1 MRKQERKNTKKNIG
15 RRIALIIIG
24 LLLTILIGG
33 YISGAVYYQS
43 HFLPNTTINGMA
55 CDNLEIH
62 EAKELLSLEEG
73 QTEIELIGRDE
84 NGEQVVLG
92 SITGEDIGLKK
103 INYVIEL
110 HKHLDRQ
117 NPWLWI
123 KSYVSTG
130 LTKNVEPVSGQEFT
144 ISSEAAYDEAV
155 LKEKISQ
162 MLKKHNAN
170 AIQPQNAYISEYSA
184 ETNSYEIVPEQLGN
198 ALDQDAVQ
206 KAVQE
211 ALSAGMVTS
220 IDLEKSDCYAKPEI
234 TADDS
239 KLITAVETVNTWLQA
254 EITYDWNTNKVV
266 VGKDLLKEWVSIQND
281 KPQLDEEAIKE
292 FVAKQ
297 ASAFDTYGK
306 NRNFRT
312 TLGVDLNLPSG
323 AFGWKTDCEAEVKE
337 LTEAIKSG
345 EKISKEPVYSS
356 KAPWKGTND
365 IGNSYV
371 EIDLTNQHL
380 YLYQKGT
387 IVLESEFVSGD
398 MDGDAGCAT
407 PAGVFGLTYKTMNA
421 VLRGADYET
430 PVVYWMPYH
439 GNFGM
444 HDATWRTEFGG
455 DIYLTDG
462 SHGCVNLP
470 LESAAAIY
478 SQIGE
483 GFPVICYYY

>member
-1 MRKQERKNTKKNIG
+1 MQSPGKIKSANGIMSKIILVVTV
-15 RRIALIIIG
+15 LISV
-24 LLLTILIGG
+24 ILVGG
-33 YISGAVYYQS
+33 YVWGVVYYQT
-43 HFLPNTTINGMA
+43 HFLPNTLINGIV
-55 CDNLEIH
+55 CDNMEMQ
-62 EAKELLSLEEG
+62 EVKELLSSTES
-73 QTEIELIGRDE
+73 QTEINLIGLNDS
-84 NGEQVVLG
+84 GEQTVLG
-92 SITGEDIGLKK
+92 TISGEDISLEN
-103 INYVIEL
+103 INCVTDLQKY
-110 HKHLDRQ
+110 LDQQ
-117 NPWLWI
+117 NPWLWV
-123 KSYVSTG
+123 KSYINSN
-130 LTKNVEPVSGQEFT
+130 LTNDTNPVFHQDYI
-144 ISSEAAYDEAV
+144 ISSELAFNETILD
-155 LKEKISQ
+155 EKISQ
-162 MLKKHNAN
+162 ILEKHNAN
-170 AIQPQNAYISEYSA
+170 AVCPQNAYISDYSE
-184 ETNSYEIVPEQLGN
+184 ETNSYQIVPEKLGN
-198 ALDQDAVQ
+198 ALDPDAVQ
-206 KAVQE
+206 KTVKE
-211 ALSAGMVTS
+211 ALSDGVVTT
-220 IDLEKSDCYAKPEI
+220 IDLWESDCYAKPEI
-234 TADDS
+234 TSTD
-239 KLITAVETVNTWLQA
+239 KELINAVDTVNAWLQA

-266 VGKDLLKEWVSIQND
+266 VDKNLLKEWVSIQNN

-292 FVAKQ
+292 FVAEQ
-297 ASAFDTYGK
+297 ASVFDTYGK

-345 EKISKEPVYSS
+345 EKTSKAPVYSS

-478 SQIGE
+478 GQIGE